1 MGKFTPGRTKVQDI
15 DLGASGQSNVPVE
28 GTWVAV
34 PRILKATYDF
44 SVDGGDTGNLN
55 LSATLPDNA
64 IVIGGHVDVE
74 TDLASAGSATVGI
87 GIQGA
92 YAQFRNAAAF
102 TGFNTGASGLILDNN
117 APPNAGLK
125 LQAAL
130 PVGIVIGT
138 AALTAGKFHIY
149 VYYLPGV

>member
-15 DLGASGQSNVPVE
+15 DLGSSGQSNVPVE

-44 SVDGGDTGNLN
+44 SVDGGDTGNIN
-55 LSATLPDNA
+55 LSTSLPDNA
-64 IVIGGHVDVE
+64 VLIGGHIDVE

-87 GIQGA
+87 GLQGDYDA
-92 YAQFRNAAAF
+92 FRNAAAF
-102 TGFNTGASGLILDNN
+102 TGFTANASGLLLTNIA
-117 APPNAGLK
+117 APNTGIK
-125 LQAAL
+125 MQGTL

-138 AALTAGKFHIY
+138 ADLTGGKFHVY

>member
-28 GTWVAV
+28 GSWVAV

-44 SVDGGDTGNLN
+44 AVDGGDTGNLN
-55 LSATLPDNA
+55 LSATIPDNA
-64 IVIGGHVDVE
+64 IVIGGYVDVE

-92 YAQFRNAAAF
+92 YAQFRDAAAF
-102 TGFNTGASGLILDNN
+102 NGFNTGASGLILDNN

-125 LQAAL
+125 TQAAL

>member
-44 SVDGGDTGNLN
+44 SVDGGDTGNIN
-55 LSATLPDNA
+55 LSTSLPDNA
-64 IVIGGHVDVE
+64 VLIGGHIDVE

-87 GIQGA
+87 GLQGDYDA
-92 YAQFRNAAAF
+92 FRDAAAF
-102 TGFNTGASGLILDNN
+102 TGFTANASGLLLTNI
-117 APPNAGLK
+117 APPNGGVK
-125 LQAAL
+125 LQGSL

-138 AALTAGKFHIY
+138 AALTGGKFHVY

>member
-28 GTWVAV
+28 GSWVAV

-44 SVDGGDTGNLN
+44 AVDGGDTGNLN
-55 LSATLPDNA
+55 LSATIPDNA
-64 IVIGGHVDVE
+64 IVIGGYVDVE

-92 YAQFRNAAAF
+92 YAQFRDAAAF
-102 TGFNTGASGLILDNN
+102 NGFNTGASGLILDNN

-125 LQAAL
+125 LQSAL

>member
-44 SVDGGDTGNLN
+44 SVDGGDTGNIN
-55 LSATLPDNA
+55 LSTSLPDNA
-64 IVIGGHVDVE
+64 VLIGGHIDVE

-87 GIQGA
+87 GLQGDYDA
-92 YAQFRNAAAF
+92 FRNAAAF
-102 TGFNTGASGLILDNN
+102 TGFTANASGLLLTNIA
-117 APPNAGLK
+117 APNTGIK
-125 LQAAL
+125 MQGAL

-138 AALTAGKFHIY
+138 AALTGGKFHVY

>member
-28 GTWVAV
+28 GSWVAV

-44 SVDGGDTGNLN
+44 AVDGGDTGNLN
-55 LSATLPDNA
+55 LSATIPDNA
-64 IVIGGHVDVE
+64 IVIGGYVDVE

-102 TGFNTGASGLILDNN
+102 NGFNTGASGLILDNN

-125 LQAAL
+125 TQAAL

>member
-15 DLGASGQSNVPVE
+15 DLGSSGQSNVPVE

-44 SVDGGDTGNLN
+44 SVDGGDTGNIN
-55 LSATLPDNA
+55 LSTSLPDNA
-64 IVIGGHVDVE
+64 VLIGGHIDVE

-87 GIQGA
+87 GLQGDYDA
-92 YAQFRNAAAF
+92 FRNAAAF
-102 TGFNTGASGLILDNN
+102 TGFTANASGLLLTNI
-117 APPNAGLK
+117 APPNGGVK
-125 LQAAL
+125 LQGSL
-130 PVGIVIGT
+130 PLGIVIGT
-138 AALTAGKFHIY
+138 AAITGGKFHVY

>member
-15 DLGASGQSNVPVE
+15 NLCASGQSNVPVE

-44 SVDGGDTGNLN
+44 SVDGGDTGNIN
-55 LSATLPDNA
+55 LSTSLPDNA
-64 IVIGGHVDVE
+64 VLIGGHIDVE

-87 GIQGA
+87 GLQGDYDA
-92 YAQFRNAAAF
+92 FRNAAAF
-102 TGFNTGASGLILDNN
+102 TGFTANASGLLLTNI
-117 APPNAGLK
+117 APPNGGVK
-125 LQAAL
+125 LQGSL

-138 AALTAGKFHIY
+138 ADLTGGKFHVYI
-149 VYYLPGV
+149 YYLPGV

>member
-44 SVDGGDTGNLN
+44 SVDGGDTGNIN
-55 LSATLPDNA
+55 LSTSIPDNA
-64 IVIGGHVDVE
+64 ILIGGHIDVE

-87 GIQGA
+87 GLQGDYDA
-92 YAQFRNAAAF
+92 FRNAAAF
-102 TGFNTGASGLILDNN
+102 TGFTANASGLLLTNI
-117 APPNAGLK
+117 AAPNAGIK
-125 LQAAL
+125 MQGTL

-138 AALTAGKFHIY
+138 AALTGGKFHVY

>member
-44 SVDGGDTGNLN
+44 SVDGGDTGNIN
-55 LSATLPDNA
+55 LSTSIPDNA
-64 IVIGGHVDVE
+64 ILIGGHIDVE

-87 GIQGA
+87 GLQGDYDA
-92 YAQFRNAAAF
+92 FRNAAAF
-102 TGFNTGASGLILDNN
+102 TGFTANASGLLLTNIA
-117 APPNAGLK
+117 APNTGIK
-125 LQAAL
+125 MQGTL

-138 AALTAGKFHIY
+138 AALTGGKFHVY